1 MKTKLSALILIAAL
15 LSQTLVSCGSTD
27 GDSETT
33 DSVTTST
40 SNETTAETTEET
52 TETTAPA
59 ADVSVTELA
68 DAVKEALGNEYL
80 PDMAIDAEALDA
92 TFGVKSEW
100 VEEFYGE
107 MPMISF
113 NPDTFLAIKATEGN
127 VENVEAALN
136 SYRDY
141 LINNSVQYPANVQKV
156 NACQVYT
163 NGDYVFFI
171 MLAVIPD
178 ELLDATDEQVVYDYC
193 VESNQKAIDAIDAL
207 LG

>member
-27 GDSETT
+27 DGSETT
-33 DSVTTST
+33 DTYATST

-59 ADVSVTELA
+59 ATFLWPSLPTLSR
-68 DAVKEALGNEYL
+68 EALGDEYL

-107 MPMISF
+107 MP
-113 NPDTFLAIKATEGN
+113 DDQL
-127 VENVEAALN
+127 
-136 SYRDY
+136 
-141 LINNSVQYPANVQKV
+141 
-156 NACQVYT
+156 
-163 NGDYVFFI
+163 
-171 MLAVIPD
+171 
-178 ELLDATDEQVVYDYC
+178 
-193 VESNQKAIDAIDAL
+193 
-207 LG
+207 